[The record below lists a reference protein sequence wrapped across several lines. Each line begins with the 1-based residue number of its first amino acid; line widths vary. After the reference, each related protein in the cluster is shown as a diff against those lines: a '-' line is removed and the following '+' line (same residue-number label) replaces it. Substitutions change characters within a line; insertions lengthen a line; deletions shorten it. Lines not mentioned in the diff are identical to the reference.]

1 MNMRNIY
8 DLCEHEY
15 EWSNVLKK
23 KKKKNQRPWQWEF
36 NKGKKLQFKMIEE
49 ENVEKKKLYMKNIL
63 WPWGLLFSRWYY
75 F

>member
-23 KKKKNQRPWQWEF
+23 KKKKSPWQ
-36 NKGKKLQFKMIEE
+36 
-49 ENVEKKKLYMKNIL
+49 
-63 WPWGLLFSRWYY
+63 
-75 F
+75 